1 MIKICVAGAA
11 GRMGSTLLREA
22 LSSGFEVGSGVEAP
36 GNPNVG
42 KTLREAGICETE
54 ARLFSAEDLREA
66 VRGADVYMSFT
77 TPEAEVSNIPVV
89 ASLGKRI
96 VMGTT
101 GLSEEQMRIVR
112 EAIEGMVPAVI
123 SPNYAI
129 GVNMLFRMIKM
140 LGILPSNYDFSI
152 VEVHHTGKRDAP
164 SGTAKRLGEI
174 ISEAR
179 GYRRFIHG
187 REGISVRKGDELEI
201 LSVRAGG
208 IPGVHD
214 IIIAGPHEMIRIEH
228 VAFSRRVFAQGA
240 LYAAEWVYRQKKPGV
255 YSMDDV
261 LGCS

>member
-22 LSSGFEVGSGVEAP
+22 LSSGFEVVSGVEAP

-42 KTLREAGICETE
+42 KTLREAGICESE
-54 ARLFSAEDLREA
+54 ARIFSAEDLREA
-66 VRGADVYMSFT
+66 VRDADVYISFT

-112 EAIEGMVPAVI
+112 GAIEGRVPAVI

-129 GVNMLFRMIKM
+129 GVNILFKMIKM
-140 LGILPSNYDFSI
+140 LGILPQNYDFSI
-152 VEVHHTGKRDAP
+152 VEAHHTGKRDAP

-179 GYRRFIHG
+179 GYRSLIHG
-187 REGISVRKGDELEI
+187 REGISVRKSDELEI

-240 LYAAEWVYRQKKPGV
+240 LYAAEWVCRQKKPGV

>member
-1 MIKICVAGAA
+1 
-11 GRMGSTLLREA
+11 
-22 LSSGFEVGSGVEAP
+22 
-36 GNPNVG
+36 
-42 KTLREAGICETE
+42 
-54 ARLFSAEDLREA
+54 
-66 VRGADVYMSFT
+66 
-77 TPEAEVSNIPVV
+77 
-89 ASLGKRI
+89 
-96 VMGTT
+96 MGTT
-101 GLSEEQMRIVR
+101 GLSEEQMRIVK
-112 EAIEGMVPAVI
+112 EAIEGRVPAVI

-129 GVNMLFRMIKM
+129 GVNMLFGMIKM

-187 REGISVRKGDELEI
+187 REGISVRKRDELEI

-208 IPGVHD
+208 VPGVHD

-240 LYAAEWVYRQKKPGV
+240 LYAAEWVCRQKKPGV